1 MMRRSLLIVGICC
14 AAMTAQAQEARPT
27 LSQLTEATAAN
38 IAAFDNFYCQFDV
51 QIGLVLYNDSF
62 QEIQFDHVNGVG
74 HGVWAKQGPVE
85 VYDFRQEGESKW
97 DNTGRFSYGPL
108 IYTEALIRTP
118 GFQLHLKKNGT
129 ITSAPNADFR
139 PRLDPLS
146 LFHMVEGE
154 HNVRLP
160 DLLGRFVKEEAAD
173 AAAAS
178 RIPNLAVYHLNDQAQ
193 KLEHLKVV
201 TDERN
206 MALDFAAG
214 DYALPKM
221 IGYSYA
227 NSEGS
232 PWRAWR
238 QHLLETESIEG
249 VGTFPKKM
257 IVLHPQAAGERPLQA
272 ANWRNREK
280 KWAHVAYGLLWEL
293 KTIECREPTAD
304 ELTYTADR
312 DLPILRAGFAR
323 VTYVNEDETITP
335 ESLPEIYKL
344 LVNKPPKK
352 DEQEEKAETKD

>member
-1 MMRRSLLIVGICC
+1 MMRGSLLFVGVCC
-14 AAMTAQAQEARPT
+14 AVMTAQAQEAQPT
-27 LSQLTEATAAN
+27 LSQLTAASAAN

-74 HGVWAKQGPVE
+74 HGVWAKKGLVE
-85 VYDFRQEGESKW
+85 LYDFRQEGESKW
-97 DNTGRFSYGPL
+97 DNTGGFSYGPL

-129 ITSAPNADFR
+129 ITSAPNADFH

-154 HNVRLP
+154 QNVRLP
-160 DLLGRFVKEEAAD
+160 DLLARFAKEQAAD

-178 RIPNLAVYHLNDQAQ
+178 RIPNVAIYYLANPER
-193 KLEHLKVV
+193 KLDHVKAV

-206 MALDFAAG
+206 LSLDFAAG

-232 PWRAWR
+232 PWRDWR
-238 QHLLETESIEG
+238 QHILETESIEG

-257 IVLHPQAAGERPLQA
+257 IVIHPQAAGERPLQA
-272 ANWRNREK
+272 ANWRNQGK
-280 KWAHVAYGLLWEL
+280 KWAHVAYGLLWQL
-293 KTIECREPTAD
+293 KTIEYREPTAD
-304 ELTYTADR
+304 ELTYRADR
-312 DLPILRAGFAR
+312 DLPIFRAGFAR

-344 LVNKPPKK
+344 LVNKPPQKT
-352 DEQEEKAETKD
+352 EQEEKAEAK